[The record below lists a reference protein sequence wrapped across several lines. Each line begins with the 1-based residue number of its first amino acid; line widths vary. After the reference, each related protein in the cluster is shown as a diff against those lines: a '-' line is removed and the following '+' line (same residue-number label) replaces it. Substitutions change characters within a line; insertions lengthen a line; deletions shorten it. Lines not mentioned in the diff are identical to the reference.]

1 MRLVAEHLVL
11 ALPSLPFHLLSP
23 SVVLSRSFLLSRHP
37 HPVRPFLIRSCSINL
52 TSLPTPTPI
61 LLFRPSPDLPT
72 SSHQFFDSS
81 LPLPA
86 LTFDSILFASLPPN
100 TPPFRA
106 TIPNAVYISLRIDRF
121 SSQPILVPIAFWLH
135 QVRNL
140 PLHPHLE
147 SSI

>member
-11 ALPSLPFHLLSP
+11 ALPSLIAVRSYLC
-23 SVVLSRSFLLSRHP
+23 SFLLSR

-61 LLFRPSPDLPT
+61 LLFLPSYFIT
-72 SSHQFFDSS
+72 
-81 LPLPA
+81 
-86 LTFDSILFASLPPN
+86 SILLLFSSSSCSYLRQHPLRLSVRPN
-100 TPPFRA
+100 TPTSRI
-106 TIPNAVYISLRIDRF
+106 TIPKAVYISLRIDRF
-121 SSQPILVPIAFWLH
+121 SSQPILVPIAFWLY
-135 QVRNL
+135 QVRNP